1 MKIKHVIESQQ
12 FNKEMLEEIF
22 RESEE
27 MERIAFSGGSDILKH
42 NIMATV
48 FYEPSTRT
56 RLSFESAMLR
66 LGGEIVSTENAREFS
81 SAAKG
86 ESLHDTIRTLQSYS
100 DLIVLRHYESGAA
113 KAAIEVA
120 TVPIINAGD
129 GSGQHPTQSLLDM
142 YTIKQNYSRI
152 ENLSVALVG
161 DLENGRT
168 VRSLSYLLAKY
179 EGVKIV
185 FVSPEC
191 LKMRDDIK
199 EYLDRHAVSW
209 EESENLKDVASKVD
223 VIYMTR
229 IQRERLLDRPDDYE
243 KAKGKFIV
251 DNEIVNTMKKDS
263 ILLHPL
269 PRVDEISAE
278 VDSNPRSLYFKQVQN
293 GLFVRMALLKMCLIG

>member
-1 MKIKHVIESQQ
+1 MKIRHVIEAQQ
-12 FNKEMLEEIF
+12 FNKELLEEIF
-22 RESEE
+22 REAEE
-27 MERIAFSGGSDILKH
+27 MERIAFSGGSDILRH
-42 NIMATV
+42 HIMATV

-66 LGGEIVSTENAREFS
+66 LGGEIVSTENAKEFS

-86 ESLHDTIRTLQSYS
+86 ESLQDTVRTLQSYS
-100 DLIVLRHYESGAA
+100 DIIVLRHYESGAA
-113 KAAIEVA
+113 KAAVEVA

-142 YTIKQNYSRI
+142 HTIKQSFSGCD
-152 ENLSVALVG
+152 NLKVALVG

-179 EGVKIV
+179 EGVKIF

-199 EYLDRHAVSW
+199 EYLERHNVAW
-209 EESENLKDVASKVD
+209 EESEDLSVIAPEVD
-223 VIYMTR
+223 VVYMTR
-229 IQRERLLDRPDDYE
+229 IQRERLLDRPNDYE
-243 KAKGKFIV
+243 KSRGKFV
-251 DNEIVNTMKKDS
+251 VNKTILDSMKKEA

-269 PRVDEISAE
+269 PRVDEISTE
-278 VDSNPRSLYFKQVQN
+278 VDNNPRSLYFKQVQN

>member
-1 MKIKHVIESQQ
+1 MKIRHVIEAQQ
-12 FNKEMLEEIF
+12 FNKELLEEIF
-22 RESEE
+22 REAEE
-27 MERIAFSGGSDILKH
+27 MERIAFSGGSDILRH

-66 LGGEIVSTENAREFS
+66 LGGEIVSTENAKEFS

-86 ESLHDTIRTLQSYS
+86 ESLQDTVRTLQSYS
-100 DLIVLRHYESGAA
+100 DIIVLRHYESGAA
-113 KAAIEVA
+113 KAAVEVA

-142 YTIKQNYSRI
+142 YTIKQSFCGF
-152 ENLSVALVG
+152 EKLKVALVG

-179 EGVKIV
+179 EGVKIF

-199 EYLDRHAVSW
+199 EYLERHNVTW
-209 EESENLKDVASKVD
+209 EESEDLSEIAPEVE

-243 KAKGKFIV
+243 KAKGKFVV
-251 DNEIVNTMKKDS
+251 DKKIIDSMKKEA

-269 PRVDEISAE
+269 PRVDEISVE
-278 VDSNPRSLYFKQVQN
+278 VDNNPRSLYFKQVQN
-293 GLFVRMALLKMCLIG
+293 GLFVRMALLKMCLIN

>member
-1 MKIKHVIESQQ
+1 MKIRHVIEAQQ
-12 FNKEMLEEIF
+12 FNKELLEEIF
-22 RESEE
+22 REAEE
-27 MERIAFSGGSDILKH
+27 MERIAFSGGSDILRH

-66 LGGEIVSTENAREFS
+66 LGGEIVSTENAKEFS

-86 ESLHDTIRTLQSYS
+86 ESLQDTVRTLQSYS
-100 DLIVLRHYESGAA
+100 DIIVLRHYESGAA
-113 KAAIEVA
+113 KAAVEVA

-142 YTIKQNYSRI
+142 YTIKQSFCGF
-152 ENLSVALVG
+152 EKLKVALVG

-179 EGVKIV
+179 EGVKIF

-199 EYLDRHAVSW
+199 EYLERHNVTW
-209 EESENLKDVASKVD
+209 EESEDLSEIAPEVE

-243 KAKGKFIV
+243 KAKGKFVV
-251 DNEIVNTMKKDS
+251 DKKIIDSMKKEA

-269 PRVDEISAE
+269 PRVDEISVE
-278 VDSNPRSLYFKQVQN
+278 VDNNPRSMYFKQVQN
-293 GLFVRMALLKMCLIG
+293 GLFVRMALLKMCLIN

>member
-120 TVPIINAGD
+120 TVPVINAGD

-142 YTIKQNYSRI
+142 YTIKQNFSRI

-251 DNEIVNTMKKDS
+251 DNEIVNAMKKDS

-269 PRVDEISAE
+269 PRVDEISSE